1 MPAGIKNKS
10 RNDSKRLR
18 EDEETDH
25 FPLFIHRLFA
35 DTLPQDAL
43 HLRALA
49 DKFFDRISTLR
60 CLGFIHKPT
69 FYQALDRG
77 TLNEVFGEAV
87 IYIVA
92 ALGARY
98 GGAALIAFLSVLFG

>member
-1 MPAGIKNKS
+1 MAARVENS
-10 RNDSKRLR
+10 NRNDSR
-18 EDEETDH
+18 EARRTKQTDQVS
-25 FPLFIHRLFA
+25 LVIYRLFA

-43 HLRALA
+43 RLRALA

-77 TLNEVFGEAV
+77 TLNEDFGEAV

-92 ALGARY
+92 AFGAR
-98 GGAALIAFLSVLFG
+98 

>member
-1 MPAGIKNKS
+1 MIKS
-10 RNDSKRLR
+10 RRKKEGKKEQSNMTSGPTKAYHLLPS
-18 EDEETDH
+18 H
-25 FPLFIHRLFA
+25 CRLFA
-35 DTLPQDAL
+35 DALPQDRF
-43 HLRALA
+43 HLQSLA

-77 TLNEVFGEAV
+77 TLSEDFGEAV

-92 ALGARY
+92 ALGAR
-98 GGAALIAFLSVLFG
+98 